1 MLEEGMMKSNA
12 ARFGIA
18 LALAVACTAGAWAA
32 QDTPSEKLEK
42 LTAGRAA
49 GAPENCVPK
58 STRTKMQIIDST
70 AIAVYDS
77 AKRYN
82 ISLIS
87 GDCSFLKPGRQ
98 LVMDGS
104 RPRICAGDPFVV
116 VAGDSDIQYGSC
128 RWGQF
133 IPYPRADK

>member
-1 MLEEGMMKSNA
+1 MKRNST
-12 ARFGIA
+12 RIA
-18 LALAVACTAGAWAA
+18 LALAVTAASAAGAWAA
-32 QDTPSEKLEK
+32 QDTPSEKLQK
-42 LTAGRAA
+42 MTAGRAA

-58 STRTKMQIIDST
+58 SSRTKMQILDST

-87 GDCSFLKPGRQ
+87 ADCSFLKPGRR
-98 LVMDGS
+98 LVMDGTM
-104 RPRICAGDPFVV
+104 PRICAGDPFLV
-116 VAGDSDIQYGSC
+116 VAGDSDIQYGAC

-133 IPYPRADK
+133 IPYPRVDK

>member
-1 MLEEGMMKSNA
+1 MNVNSKRVGLVL
-12 ARFGIA
+12 GIA
-18 LALAVACTAGAWAA
+18 LGVAGAAGAWAA
-32 QDTPSEKLEK
+32 QDTPSEKLQK
-42 LTAGRAA
+42 LTAGRTA

-58 STRTKMQIIDST
+58 STRTKMQILDST

-82 ISLIS
+82 ISLVS
-87 GDCSFLKPGRQ
+87 TECSFLKPGRQ

-104 RPRICAGDPFVV
+104 KPRICAGDTFMV

-133 IPYPRADK
+133 VPYPRAEQ